1 MHAIRIEKHGGP
13 EVMTWTELPDPV
25 PGPGEALVRLVA
37 AGVNYMDT
45 GIRQQGATGWAAPL
59 VLGAEGEGRVIALGE
74 GVDGLAIG
82 DRVAWYDHPGS
93 YAELIAIPAGSLVKI
108 PEGIADETAAAVML
122 QGITAHHM
130 VTETYRVKP
139 GDTAVVHAAAGGVG
153 LLLTQMAKARGATVI
168 GLVSRDEKVATAR
181 DAGAD
186 HVLVWSG
193 GGFEDRIREL
203 TGGEGAHVVY
213 DGGGTPTFAARPAL
227 ARSARLLRSDDGRTV
242 HQAERPA
249 PQHLPVVPGAAR
261 SRAHT
266 RGPGPAHR
274 RDLRHDPRQEAHTT
288 RRRPLPLEGSGAGS
302 QGHRITHDHRKAA
315 AHSWPLSQRPCPR
328 RRRRHVTRVQALP
341 SR

>member
-25 PGPGEALVRLVA
+25 PGPGEALVRLGA

-45 GIRQQGATGWAAPL
+45 GIRQQGATSWAAPL
-59 VLGAEGEGRVIALGE
+59 VLGAEGDGRVIALGE
-74 GVDGLAIG
+74 GVDGLTIG

-93 YAELIAIPAGSLVKI
+93 YAELIAIPADSLVKI

-130 VTETYRVKP
+130 ITETYRVKP

-168 GLVSRDEKVATAR
+168 GLVSRDEKVAAAR

-193 GGFEDRIREL
+193 GGFEGRIREL

-213 DGGGTPTFAARPAL
+213 DGGGTPTFRSSQLALRSHGVHAYYGPMMGVPSIRPNDLPRSIFLTYPVLHDHVPTREALVRRTGEIFDMVLAKKLTPLIGGRYPLKEAAR
-227 ARSARLLRSDDGRTV
+227 
-242 HQAERPA
+242 
-249 PQHLPVVPGAAR
+249 
-261 SRAHT
+261 
-266 RGPGPAHR
+266 AHR
-274 RDLRHDPRQEAHTT
+274 DIESRTT
-288 RRRPLPLEGSGAGS
+288 VGKLLLTPGR
-302 QGHRITHDHRKAA
+302 
-315 AHSWPLSQRPCPR
+315 
-328 RRRRHVTRVQALP
+328 
-341 SR
+341 